1 MRHTL
6 PAVLVTAT
14 AAVLLAACSTPAEPA
29 PSHTT
34 TTLASPTAAPEPEG
48 DTAAPSIDPHELTEL
63 AIEITWASTSDTD
76 KTSICD
82 GLALFGTHWAAQQLQ
97 AGTNDDSG
105 LDWDYAA
112 HLIQIDCQQR

>member
-34 TTLASPTAAPEPEG
+34 TTLASPAAAPEPEG
-48 DTAAPSIDPHELTEL
+48 DTAAPSIDPHKLTEL
-63 AIEITWASTSDTD
+63 AVSVTWDSTSNQD

-82 GLALFGTHWAAQQLQ
+82 GIALFGPDWAAQQLQ
-97 AGTNDDSG
+97 ADSSDTSI
-105 LDWDYAA
+105 DWDYAA
-112 HLIQIDCQQR
+112 ALIQNDCQQR